1 MSLSR
6 MPAVH
11 DAFLRAPR
19 RRMMKWPLLPPG
31 RDTHYIALA
40 FPHARLIRAR
50 TPPAHDYDYEN
61 ETENSLSF
69 LLESRSICSREL
81 RNPNTF
87 KN

>member
-40 FPHARLIRAR
+40 LSVHVHPQA
-50 TPPAHDYDYEN
+50 PAHDYDYEN